1 MKTKTQPT
9 NAGYVVIYNQ
19 IKQTRKEYLKKNNL
33 ISKKSWYFLTKS
45 EMKVINKNKIAKPMG
60 KAKFM
65 ESIVQHKL
73 NKWIRKNPKP
83 CDKMNLF
90 KDEFLNQWK
99 EERDKTLENLRDV
112 VISTYD
118 KTVLPFDSK
127 KSELVFIVKNDYSGQ
142 YYKYPNMDPLYIGYP
157 LCKFIEKRFVK
168 KDIIIDE
175 CKKALKG
182 ASKNGFNCKLVDYT
196 YERKVL
202 LSVAA

>member
-19 IKQTRKEYLKKNNL
+19 IKQTRKEYLEKNNL

-45 EMKVINKNKIAKPMG
+45 EMKVINKNKIAKHMG

-73 NKWIRKNPKP
+73 SKWIHKNPKP
-83 CDKMNLF
+83 CDEMNLF

-99 EERDKTLENLRDV
+99 EERDKALENFRNT
-112 VISTYD
+112 VISIYD

-142 YYKYPNMDPLYIGYP
+142 YYKYPNMDPMTIGYP
-157 LCKFIEKRFVK
+157 LCKFIGKCFIK
-168 KDIIIDE
+168 KDAIVDACKE
-175 CKKALKG
+175 ALKKA
-182 ASKNGFNCKLVDYT
+182 SKSCNCKSVDYT
-196 YERKVL
+196 YENKVL
-202 LSVAA
+202 LNIAA

>member
-19 IKQTRKEYLKKNNL
+19 IKKTRKEYLKKNN
-33 ISKKSWYFLTKS
+33 IICKEPWYKLTKS
-45 EMKVINKNKIAKPMG
+45 EIKEVNKNKIAKPMG

-73 NKWIRKNPKP
+73 NKWVRKNPKP
-83 CDKMNLF
+83 CDEMNLF

-99 EERDKTLENLRDV
+99 EERDKALENFRDV
-112 VISTYD
+112 VISIYD

-142 YYKYPNMDPLYIGYP
+142 YYKYPNMDPIYIGYP
-157 LCKFIEKRFVK
+157 LCKFIRKRFVK
-168 KDIIIDE
+168 KDIITNE
-175 CKKALKG
+175 CKKALEG
-182 ASKNGFNCKLVDYT
+182 ASKNGFNCKSVDYT
-196 YERKVL
+196 YEHKVL

>member
-19 IKQTRKEYLKKNNL
+19 IKQTRKEYLNKNNI
-33 ISKKSWYFLTKS
+33 ISKKPWYFLTKS
-45 EMKVINKNKIAKPMG
+45 EIKVINKNKIAKPMG

-83 CDKMNLF
+83 CDEMNLF
-90 KDEFLNQWK
+90 KDEFLSQWK
-99 EERDKTLENLRDV
+99 EERNKVLEYFRDV
-112 VISTYD
+112 VISIYD

-127 KSELVFIVKNDYSGQ
+127 KSELVFIVKNTYNGQ
-142 YYKYPNMDPLYIGYP
+142 YYKYPNMDSIYIGYP
-157 LCKFIEKRFVK
+157 LCGFIGKRFVK
-168 KDIIIDE
+168 KDIMTDE
-175 CKKALKG
+175 CKKALKE
-182 ASKNGFNCKLVDYT
+182 ASKNGFNCKSVDYT

>member
-45 EMKVINKNKIAKPMG
+45 EKKVINKNKIAKPMG

-73 NKWIRKNPKP
+73 SKWIKKNPKP
-83 CDKMNLF
+83 CDEMNLF
-90 KDEFLNQWK
+90 KDEFLSQWK
-99 EERDKTLENLRDV
+99 EEKDKVLEHFRDI
-112 VISTYD
+112 VILTYD
-118 KTVLPFDSK
+118 KTVLPFNSK
-127 KSELVFIVKNDYSGQ
+127 KSELVFIVKNTYSGQ
-142 YYKYPNMDPLYIGYP
+142 YYKYPNIDPIIISYP
-157 LCKFIEKRFVK
+157 LCKFIGKHFVK
-168 KDIIIDE
+168 KSTIVDV
-175 CKKALKG
+175 CKEALKRV
-182 ASKNGFNCKLVDYT
+182 SKSYNCKSVDYT

-202 LSVAA
+202 LNVAA

>member
-33 ISKKSWYFLTKS
+33 ISKKSWYFLTKN
-45 EMKVINKNKIAKPMG
+45 EMKVINKDKIAKHMG

-65 ESIVQHKL
+65 ESMVQHKL
-73 NKWIRKNPKP
+73 SKWIYKNPKP
-83 CDKMNLF
+83 CDEMNLF
-90 KDEFLNQWK
+90 KDELLSQWK
-99 EERDKTLENLRDV
+99 EERDKAIEHFRDV
-112 VISTYD
+112 VISIYD

-142 YYKYPNMDPLYIGYP
+142 YYKYPNMDPIIIGYP
-157 LCKFIEKRFVK
+157 LCKFIGKRFVK
-168 KDIIIDE
+168 KNAIIDA
-175 CKKALKG
+175 CKEALKRV
-182 ASKNGFNCKLVDYT
+182 SKSCNCKSVDYT

-202 LSVAA
+202 LNVAA

>member
-19 IKQTRKEYLKKNNL
+19 IKQTRKEYLKKNNI

-45 EMKVINKNKIAKPMG
+45 EMKIINKNKIAKPIG

-73 NKWIRKNPKP
+73 SKWIHKNPKP
-83 CDKMNLF
+83 CDEMNLF

-99 EERDKTLENLRDV
+99 EERDKALENFRDV
-112 VISTYD
+112 VISIYD

-142 YYKYPNMDPLYIGYP
+142 YYKYPNMDPIYIGYP
-157 LCKFIEKRFVK
+157 LCKFTGKRFAK
-168 KDIIIDE
+168 KGIITDE
-175 CKKALKG
+175 CKKALKE
-182 ASKNGFNCKLVDYT
+182 ASKNGFNCKSVDYT
-196 YERKVL
+196 YKNKVL